1 MATSTLIPIAEYL
14 KSSYR
19 PDCDYVDGEVQE
31 RFLGEQDH
39 SDLQTRLVELL
50 LQPESKS
57 YVRANTELR
66 VQVKASRFRVPD
78 VCVRAR
84 TAPSEQIV
92 RQPPLLCI
100 EVLFPEDTVLKT
112 RERVLDYLEMG
123 VPEVWI
129 LDPVRRSVTVCSGLT
144 MVEHTGGAL
153 TVPQTLVAIGIPDI
167 FAALDDYK

>member
-31 RFLGEQDH
+31 RHLGEQDH
-39 SDLQTRLVELL
+39 SDLQTRLIELL
-50 LQPESKS
+50 LLPENKAH
-57 YVRANTELR
+57 VRVNPELR
-66 VQVKASRFRVPD
+66 VQVKTSRYRVPD

-84 TAPSEQIV
+84 IAPSEQIV
-92 RQPPLLCI
+92 RNPPLLCI
-100 EVLFPEDTVLKT
+100 EVLSPEDTVLKT
-112 RERVLDYLEMG
+112 RERVLDYLDMG

-129 LDPVRRSVTVCSGLT
+129 LDPTRRSVTVCCGLT
-144 MVEHTGGAL
+144 MVEHTGGTL
-153 TVPQTLVAIGIPDI
+153 TVPETPVAISIPDI